1 MRYFRLPSLL
11 LLSVTLFLASCTEQ
25 FLENG
30 EKLSPQNA
38 SIQLVEPSVVKN
50 KVGIPD
56 DSYIVVYK
64 DSITIT
70 ELKKEVAGLEKRFN
84 AIPDHVYSRAIKGF
98 AARLSPDALAELRR
112 NPMVDFIEKDQEVS
126 LNATVTNV
134 PSWGIDRIDQANL
147 PLTYSF
153 TYFNSGLGVK
163 AYVIDTGILLAHS
176 EFGGRAIGG
185 FSAINSATDWID
197 ANGHGTHVAGTIG
210 GLNYGVARDV
220 TLVAVRVLDANG
232 SGTNSGVI
240 AGINWAISDHVAG
253 QPAVANMSLGGGAS
267 SALDLAVE
275 NAIKDGI
282 VMCVAAGNNA
292 ADAGRYSPARV
303 KNAITVGA
311 TGRFTTTTTSYDAIA
326 TYSNFGSVV
335 DLFAPGTSIN
345 SAYIGDNNAIR
356 ALSGT
361 SMATPH
367 VAGVVAQYLSVN
379 TTKTPAEVQTYI
391 KTVATPR
398 KVSGIKGTT
407 TTTSLL
413 YTNN

>member
-56 DSYIVVYK
+56 DLYIVVYK
-64 DSITIT
+64 DDT
-70 ELKKEVAGLEKRFN
+70 EDDEMDDEVEEYETKHGSSPE
-84 AIPDHVYSRAIKGF
+84 HVYSKAIKGYS
-98 AARLSPDALAELRR
+98 ARLSSDDLVALRK
-112 NPMVDFIEKDQEVS
+112 NPKVAYIEKDQVVAM
-126 LNATVTNV
+126 NATATNV
-134 PSWGIDRIDQANL
+134 PSWGVDRIDQANL
-147 PLTYSF
+147 PLNYSF
-153 TYFNSGLGVK
+153 SYFNSGLGVK
-163 AYVIDTGILLAHS
+163 AYVIDTGILLSHS
-176 EFGGRAIGG
+176 EFGGRAVGG
-185 FSAINSATDWID
+185 FSAINTATDWID

-210 GLNYGVARDV
+210 GLKYGVARDV

-240 AGINWAISDHVAG
+240 AGINWAISDHAAG
-253 QPAVANMSLGGGAS
+253 QPAVANLSLGGGAS
-267 SALDLAVE
+267 TALDLAVE

-311 TGRFTTTTTSYDAIA
+311 TGRFTSTSTSYDAIA

-335 DLFAPGTSIN
+335 DLFAPGSSIN

-379 TTKTPAEVQTYI
+379 SSKTPAEVQTYI

-398 KVSGIKGTT
+398 KVTGIKGTT
-407 TTTSLL
+407 TTTALL